1 MDRPSIS
8 SRSSSITNSSAA
20 SALSQEIVECT
31 QAEEIL
37 EVVAEEAEL
46 LTGPAA
52 VLAMHQLA
60 LPALGRRSLLPLC
73 LFFQMRKGS
82 YMSPP
87 RQQPRGIS
95 QSIPFKTVFTGRRFC
110 VSLSLSAADNLI
122 CGMPGPAGGGASA
135 LEFGKAQTE

>member
-60 LPALGRRSLLPLC
+60 LCPRVQHAALRGSLPFTQLLALLERHSPSLGPKVSTPTVPV
-73 LFFQMRKGS
+73 LSDEERKLH
-82 YMSPP
+82 
-87 RQQPRGIS
+87 
-95 QSIPFKTVFTGRRFC
+95 
-110 VSLSLSAADNLI
+110 VSTPTA
-122 CGMPGPAGGGASA
+122 
-135 LEFGKAQTE
+135 T